1 MRKWTLKVAVLG
13 ALLSALGLA
22 VGTMALATRTVRIAS
37 HVTIKSTGLTFTGR
51 VTASNAACD
60 GHRRVKLYRQTNP
73 LLLGAANTDASG
85 HWRITVASFAGI
97 SLAHFYVKVT
107 QRSEGTAGTIF
118 VCKAATSP
126 TIAFNQ

>member
-1 MRKWTLKVAVLG
+1 MCRWTLRVAAVG

-22 VGTMALATRTVRIAS
+22 AATMALATRTVRISS
-37 HVTIKSTGLTFTGR
+37 HVTIKSAGLTFTGR

-60 GHRRVKLYRQTNP
+60 GRRRVKLYRRSGR
-73 LLLGAANTDASG
+73 LLLGAATTNSSG
-85 HWRITVASFAGI
+85 HWKITVAGFAGV
-97 SLAHFYVKVT
+97 SLGHFSASVK
-107 QRSEGTAGTIF
+107 QRSEGTAGTIY